1 MAFVLTLIAN
11 PRTPVLTG
19 EHEAWAK
26 DVLRTLGAEPG
37 QSMWLADHVACDVF
51 FAGARPDI
59 RTLEEKLDSTF
70 PDIPVDLAIQ
80 PATNRR
86 KRLLVADMDSTLI
99 AQECLDE
106 LADFAGIKD
115 QVAAITERAMAG
127 ELSFEPALRERVGL
141 LKGLSESALQTA
153 FDERITFT
161 PGGRTLVQTMK
172 AQDALTCLVSGG
184 FTFFT
189 SRVAEALGFD
199 LSYGNTLLAENGTLT
214 GHVGEPI
221 LGSDAKLNTL
231 LRLVS
236 EHELDPAQTIAV
248 GDGANDLAMIEQAG
262 LGVAFRPHKI
272 LADAADTRINYG
284 DLTALL
290 YLQGYNQSQFTS
302 E

>member
-11 PRTPVLTG
+11 PKMPVLTG

-26 DVLRTLGAEPG
+26 DMLRMSGAEPV
-37 QSMWLADHVACDVF
+37 QCTWLANHIACDVSF
-51 FAGARPDI
+51 TGADI
-59 RTLEEKLDSTF
+59 NVRMLEDQLDATF
-70 PDIPVDLAIQ
+70 PDAPIDLAVQ
-80 PATNRR
+80 TATNRR
-86 KRLLVADMDSTLI
+86 KTLLVADMDSTLI
-99 AQECLDE
+99 EQECLDE

-141 LKGLSESALQTA
+141 LKGLEESALEQA
-153 FDERITFT
+153 LEDRITLT

-172 AQDALTCLVSGG
+172 AHGAFTCLVSGG

-199 LSYGNTLLAENGTLT
+199 LNYGNTLLAENGTLT
-214 GHVGEPI
+214 GQVGEPI

-231 LRLVS
+231 RRLIN
-236 EHELDPAQTIAV
+236 EHNIDPAHTMAV
-248 GDGANDLAMIEQAG
+248 GDGANDLPMISHAG

-272 LADAADTRINYG
+272 LAEAADARIHYG

-290 YLQGYNQSQFTS
+290 YLQGYDASQFVAT
-302 E
+302 